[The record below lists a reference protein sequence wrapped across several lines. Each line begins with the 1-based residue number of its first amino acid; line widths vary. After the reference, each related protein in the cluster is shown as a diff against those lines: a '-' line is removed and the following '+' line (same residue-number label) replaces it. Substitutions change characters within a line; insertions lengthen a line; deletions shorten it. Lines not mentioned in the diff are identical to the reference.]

1 MRIIDTIKSFF
12 ALKDTSDTSS
22 ETAISDEGVDVSPE
36 YAGTIA
42 FNKSF
47 DALLERDAFIARNDY
62 KHLISQ
68 YEELS
73 QFYSALLK
81 SKMLEDYISKH
92 HLDKL
97 QIEKFLTAYE
107 DIKDLRK
114 GSFIIKRHNDNF
126 VATHLKSEKPYLDNI
141 LKECDPAISL
151 DDEQREV
158 VLSNEDH
165 TLVIAGAGAGKT
177 TTVAAKVRYLVE
189 KQGVDPSQILV
200 ISFTN
205 KAVEELRDRINHRLH
220 IDCQISTFH
229 SVGYTILRQGD
240 PERKKIVDAGFMY
253 RTVND
258 YLKSNVLR
266 NQEMVDKLILFFGSY
281 FSAPYEGESL
291 NDYFQFVANT
301 DFSTI
306 KSDLHEY
313 ARQII
318 DRKTHKVQ
326 TLNNEVLRSMEEV
339 RIANFL
345 YLNRIEYEYE
355 PIYQYRVLDSNKPY
369 TPDFRIMQGD
379 KTTYIEHF
387 GITEYGGST
396 RYTEQELSK
405 YKSRIN
411 DKIRLHRQHN
421 TDLIYTFS
429 TYNDGRD
436 YLEHLREGLEQRGYQ
451 LHRRPAEEVY
461 KRIID
466 TEESKYITRLV
477 SLICTFIGNFKTQGY
492 NADKFDEFKHKTKNI
507 RTKLFLDICRICYYE
522 YQQAL
527 DEQHSIDF
535 EDMINESAE
544 LIRKRQIAHEQLDYK
559 YIIVDEY
566 QDISRQRYNLI
577 REMSKLCD
585 AKIVAVGDDWQSIYA
600 FSGSILPL
608 FTKFCEEVGYG
619 QELKITRTYRNAQE
633 IIDIAGTFVQRNSAQ
648 IKKELISPKRID
660 NPIIIYPYSEE
671 LGKGKERARG
681 GRYKFLGQEVNKA
694 IEHIL
699 QSVSAEGKSK
709 TASVLLIGRYGFDAR
724 NLCFSREFNYDERT
738 GKVYS
743 TRFGSNVKLQF
754 LTAHSSKGLS
764 AENVIIIN
772 AKDELYGFPS
782 KIEDDPVLNLVVSN
796 DISYNYAEER
806 RLFYVAL
813 TRTKNRV
820 YIVTPEKR
828 PSEFIKEL
836 LCEKTLYPKVTL
848 AGELKCNVVAAD
860 KVKNRCPVCGYP
872 MQFRWNKNYGLKLWI
887 CTNDQEICGFMT
899 NDRRGGNMSVH
910 KCDWC
915 QDGYL
920 VVKYGSRSYFLG
932 CTNYKEDKSG
942 CSRMLDAQQYSAWL
956 NHSFGMDDMSA
967 GRQTFIVKEAVRDTH
982 IPPKM
987 IPPKKS
993 ANVQPAISASV
1004 NMVNYEVRIIEKD
1017 GFKIVVDASGNVLTD
1032 MELLHKLR
1040 EVRNKIA
1047 IEKNLPAYCIAHN
1060 SVLALLATDK
1070 PVTREEFMAVK
1081 GAGARLY
1088 EQYGDILIET
1098 IKNHCGM

>member
-1 MRIIDTIKSFF
+1 MRILDAIKRVGLFRNSNTT
-12 ALKDTSDTSS
+12 APETNSLNKD
-22 ETAISDEGVDVSPE
+22 AIAIPE
-36 YAGTIA
+36 YASTVT
-42 FNKSF
+42 FNECF
-47 DALLERDAFIARNDY
+47 EALLEQDKFIARSDY
-62 KHLISQ
+62 NHLISQ
-68 YEELS
+68 YESLS
-73 QFYSALLK
+73 QFYAALLK
-81 SKMLEDYISKH
+81 SNMLDGYISKNR
-92 HLDKL
+92 LDEL
-97 QIEKFLTAYE
+97 QIEKFLTRY
-107 DIKDLRK
+107 DSIKDLQK
-114 GSFIIKRHNDNF
+114 GSSIIKKHNDQF
-126 VATHLKSEKPYLDNI
+126 VVSHLEYEKPYLDDI
-141 LKECDPAISL
+141 LKACDPVISL

-205 KAVEELRDRINHRLH
+205 KAVDELRDRINHRLH
-220 IDCQISTFH
+220 IDCPITTFH
-229 SVGYTILRQGD
+229 SVGYTILRQGNS
-240 PERKKIVDAGFMY
+240 ERKKIVDGGFMY
-253 RTVND
+253 HTINE
-258 YLKSNVLR
+258 YLKSSVLR

-281 FSAPYEGESL
+281 FSAPYEGNDL

-301 DFSTI
+301 NYSTI
-306 KSDLHEY
+306 KSDLREY
-313 ARQII
+313 VKQII
-318 DRKTHKVQ
+318 DRKTHKAQ

-345 YLNRIEYEYE
+345 YLSQIEYEYE
-355 PIYQYRVLDSNKPY
+355 PIYQYRILDSNKPY
-369 TPDFRIMQGD
+369 TPDFRITQGD

-387 GITEYGGST
+387 GITEDGRST
-396 RYTEQELSK
+396 RYTEQELSR

-429 TYNDGRD
+429 IYNDGRD
-436 YLEHLREGLEQRGYQ
+436 YLEHLRESLEQRGYQ
-451 LHRRPAEEVY
+451 LNKRPAEEVY
-461 KRIID
+461 KKIVD

-477 SLICTFIGNFKTQGY
+477 SLICSFIGNFKTQGY
-492 NADKFDEFKHKTKNI
+492 KSGQFDEFKHKTKNV

-527 DEQHSIDF
+527 DEQNCIDF

-544 LIRKRQIAHEQLDYK
+544 LIRKKQIDHEQLDYK

-577 REMSKLCD
+577 REMSQLCD

-633 IIDIAGTFVQRNSAQ
+633 IIDIAGTFVQRNAAQ

-671 LGKGKERARG
+671 LGKGKEREKG
-681 GRYKFLGQEVNKA
+681 GRYHFLGQEVNKA

-699 QSVSAEGKSK
+699 QSSSTEGKSK
-709 TASVLLIGRYGFDAR
+709 VASILLIGRYGFDAR
-724 NLCFSREFNYDERT
+724 NLCFSGEFNYDEKT

-743 TRFGSNVKLQF
+743 TKFGSNVKLQF

-796 DISYNYAEER
+796 DTSYNYAEER

-836 LCEKTLYPKVTL
+836 LREKKLYPKVTL
-848 AGELKCNVVAAD
+848 VGELKSDVAATNN
-860 KVKNRCPVCGYP
+860 VKNRCPICGYP

-887 CTNDQEICGFMT
+887 CSNDQEICGFMT
-899 NDRRGGNMSVH
+899 NEQKGGDLAVQ
-910 KCDWC
+910 KCDCC

-920 VVKYGSRSYFLG
+920 IVKKGTQSYILG
-932 CTNYKEDKSG
+932 CTNYKSDKSG
-942 CSRMLDAQQYSAWL
+942 CNRMMSPEYYKSWRNDTFGAEDISA
-956 NHSFGMDDMSA
+956 DKPA
-967 GRQTFIVKEAVRDTH
+967 YIVGAERDVAT
-982 IPPKM
+982 PPKM
-987 IPPKKS
+987 IPLKEPAS
-993 ANVQPAISASV
+993 VQPRKTTSV
-1004 NMVNYEVRIIEKD
+1004 NTIRYEERIIENDK
-1017 GFKIVVDASGNVLTD
+1017 FNLVVDARGNILTD
-1032 MELLHKLR
+1032 IELLQKLISLR
-1040 EVRNKIA
+1040 KLTKKVHGIPISNQ
-1047 IEKNLPAYCIAHN
+1047 
-1060 SVLALLATDK
+1060 VLVSLATDK
-1070 PVTREEFMAVK
+1070 PTTREEFMAIRGV
-1081 GAGARLY
+1081 GSSISERC
-1088 EQYGDILIET
+1088 GDTFIIA
-1098 IKNHCGM
+1098 IKQHIQPNY

>member
-1 MRIIDTIKSFF
+1 MRIIDTIKSLFS
-12 ALKDTSDTSS
+12 LRDIKDTSFETAVSS
-22 ETAISDEGVDVSPE
+22 EDFDVPLE
-36 YAGTIA
+36 YANTVT
-42 FNKSF
+42 FNNVF
-47 DALLERDAFIARNDY
+47 EALLKRDKFIARSDY
-62 KHLISQ
+62 KRLISQ
-68 YEELS
+68 YESLS
-73 QFYSALLK
+73 RFYVALLK
-81 SKMLEDYISKH
+81 SNMLENYISKH
-92 HLDKL
+92 HLDKS
-97 QIEKFLTAYE
+97 QIEKFLTIYE
-107 DIKDLRK
+107 DIKDLQK
-114 GSFIIKRHNDNF
+114 VSSIIKKHNDQF
-126 VATHLKSEKPYLDNI
+126 VASHLKLEKPYLDNI

-158 VLSNEDH
+158 VLSDEDH

-189 KQGVDPSQILV
+189 KQGIDPSQILV

-205 KAVEELRDRINHRLH
+205 KAVEELRDRINHRLR
-220 IDCQISTFH
+220 IDCPITTFH
-229 SVGYTILRQGD
+229 SVGYTILKQGD
-240 PERKKIVDAGFMY
+240 SVRKKIVDGGFMY
-253 RTVND
+253 HTINE
-258 YLKSNVLR
+258 YLKSAVLR
-266 NQEMVDKLILFFGSY
+266 NQAMVDKLILFFGSY
-281 FSAPYEGESL
+281 FSAPYEGENL
-291 NDYFQFVANT
+291 NDYFQFVANAN
-301 DFSTI
+301 FSTI
-306 KSDLHEY
+306 KSDLREY
-313 ARQII
+313 VKQII
-318 DRKTHKVQ
+318 DRKTHKAQ

-345 YLNRIEYEYE
+345 YLNQIEYEYE
-355 PIYQYRVLDSNKPY
+355 PIYQYRILDSNKPY
-369 TPDFRIMQGD
+369 TPDFRITQGD
-379 KTTYIEHF
+379 KTAYIEHF
-387 GITEYGGST
+387 GITETGQST

-411 DKIRLHRQHN
+411 DKIRLHRQHH

-436 YLEHLREGLEQRGYQ
+436 YLAHLRESLEQRGYQ
-451 LHRRPAEEVY
+451 LHKRPAEDVY
-461 KRIID
+461 KKIVD

-477 SLICTFIGNFKTQGY
+477 SLICSFIGNFKTQGY
-492 NADKFDEFKHKTKNI
+492 KSGQFDEFKHKTKNV

-527 DEQHSIDF
+527 DEQHCIDF

-544 LIRKRQIAHEQLDYK
+544 LIRKKQIDHEQLDYK

-585 AKIVAVGDDWQSIYA
+585 SKIVAVGDDWQSIYA
-600 FSGSILPL
+600 FSGSVLPL

-671 LGKGKERARG
+671 LGKGKDREKG
-681 GRYKFLGQEVNKA
+681 GRYYFLGQEVNKA

-699 QSVSAEGKSK
+699 QSLATDSKSK
-709 TASVLLIGRYGFDAR
+709 VSSILLIGRYGFDAR
-724 NLCFSREFNYDERT
+724 NLCFSGEFNYDEKT

-743 TRFGSNVKLQF
+743 TKFRSNVKLQF

-796 DISYNYAEER
+796 DTSYNYAEER

-836 LCEKTLYPKVTL
+836 LHEKELYPKVTL
-848 AGELKCNVVAAD
+848 IGELKSDVAATSN
-860 KVKNRCPVCGYP
+860 VKNRCPICGYP

-887 CTNDQEICGFMT
+887 CSNDQEVCGFMT
-899 NDRRGGNMSVH
+899 NEQKGGDLAIQ
-910 KCDWC
+910 KCDCC

-920 VVKYGSRSYFLG
+920 IVKKGTQSYILG
-932 CTNYKEDKSG
+932 CTNYKSDKSG
-942 CSRMLDAQQYSAWL
+942 CNRIMSPEYYKTWRNDTFGTEDI
-956 NHSFGMDDMSA
+956 SFDKPA
-967 GRQTFIVKEAVRDTH
+967 YLVREEQNVVT
-982 IPPKM
+982 PPKM
-987 IPPKKS
+987 IPLKEPAS
-993 ANVQPAISASV
+993 VQPRKTISV
-1004 NMVNYEVRIIEKD
+1004 NTIRYEERIIEKD
-1017 GFKIVVDASGNVLTD
+1017 GFKIVVDANGTVLTD
-1032 MELLHKLR
+1032 MELLQKLR
-1040 EVRNKIA
+1040 EVRIKLA
-1047 IEKNLPAYCIAHN
+1047 KEKKLPAYCIVRN
-1060 SVLALLATDK
+1060 NVLALLATDK
-1070 PVTREEFMAVK
+1070 PTTREEFMAIK
-1081 GAGARLY
+1081 GVGTQLY
-1088 EQYGDILIET
+1088 EQYGDVFIET
-1098 IKNHCGM
+1098 IKRYI

>member
-1 MRIIDTIKSFF
+1 MTFNSSF
-12 ALKDTSDTSS
+12 
-22 ETAISDEGVDVSPE
+22 E
-36 YAGTIA
+36 
-42 FNKSF
+42 
-47 DALLERDAFIARNDY
+47 ALLKQDKFIARSDY

-68 YEELS
+68 YESLS
-73 QFYSALLK
+73 QFYAALLK
-81 SKMLEDYISKH
+81 SNMLDDYIAKH
-92 HLDKL
+92 RLDEL
-97 QIEKFLTAYE
+97 QIEKFLTRYD
-107 DIKDLRK
+107 DIKDLQK
-114 GSFIIKRHNDNF
+114 GSSIIKKHNDQF
-126 VATHLKSEKPYLDNI
+126 VASHLESEKPYLDNI
-141 LKECDPAISL
+141 LKACDPVISL

-189 KQGVDPSQILV
+189 KLGIDPSQILV

-220 IDCQISTFH
+220 IDCPITTFH
-229 SVGYTILRQGD
+229 SVGYTILSQGNS
-240 PERKKIVDAGFMY
+240 ERKKIVDVGFMY
-253 RTVND
+253 HVINE
-258 YLKSNVLR
+258 YLKSAVLR

-281 FSAPYEGESL
+281 FSAPYEGNDL

-301 DFSTI
+301 NYSTI
-306 KSDLHEY
+306 KSDLREY
-313 ARQII
+313 VKQII
-318 DRKTHKVQ
+318 DRKTHKAQ

-345 YLNRIEYEYE
+345 YLNQIEYEYE
-355 PIYQYRVLDSNKPY
+355 PIYQYRILDSNKPY
-369 TPDFRIMQGD
+369 TPDFRITQGG

-387 GITEYGGST
+387 GITEDGRST
-396 RYTEQELSK
+396 RYTEQELSR

-411 DKIRLHRQHN
+411 DKIRLHRQHH

-429 TYNDGRD
+429 IYNDGRD
-436 YLEHLREGLEQRGYQ
+436 YLEHLRESLEQRGYQ
-451 LHRRPAEEVY
+451 LNKRPAEEVY
-461 KRIID
+461 KKIID

-477 SLICTFIGNFKTQGY
+477 WLICSFIGNFKTQGY
-492 NADKFDEFKHKTKNI
+492 KSGQFDEFKHKTKNV

-527 DEQHSIDF
+527 NEQNCIDF

-544 LIRKRQIAHEQLDYK
+544 LIRKKQIDHEQLDYK

-577 REMSKLCD
+577 REMSQLCD

-633 IIDIAGTFVQRNSAQ
+633 IIDIAGTFVQRNAAQ

-671 LGKGKERARG
+671 LGKGKERDKG
-681 GRYKFLGQEVNKA
+681 GRYHFLGQEVNKA

-699 QSVSAEGKSK
+699 QISSTEGTSK
-709 TASVLLIGRYGFDAR
+709 VASILLIGRYGFDAR
-724 NLCFSREFNYDERT
+724 NLCFSGAFFNYDERT
-738 GKVYS
+738 GKIYS
-743 TRFGSNVKLQF
+743 TKYGSNVKLQF

-796 DISYNYAEER
+796 DTSYNYAEER

-836 LCEKTLYPKVTL
+836 LREKKLYPKVTL
-848 AGELKCNVVAAD
+848 VGELKSDVAATNN
-860 KVKNRCPVCGYP
+860 VKNRCPICGYP

-887 CTNDQEICGFMT
+887 CSNDQEVCGFMT
-899 NDRRGGNMSVH
+899 NDRRGGNLSIH

-920 VVKYGSRSYFLG
+920 VVKSGSRSYFLG
-932 CTNYKEDKSG
+932 CTNYKADKSG
-942 CSRMLDAQQYSAWL
+942 CSRMLDAKQYSIWL
-956 NHSFGMDDMSA
+956 NHNFGAEDISVDKPA
-967 GRQTFIVKEAVRDTH
+967 YIAREERDVV

-987 IPPKKS
+987 IPQKEPAS
-993 ANVQPAISASV
+993 VQPRKTASV
-1004 NMVNYEVRIIEKD
+1004 NTIQYEVRIIEQD
-1017 GFKIVVDASGNVLTD
+1017 GFKVVVDANGNVLTD
-1032 MELLHKLR
+1032 MVLLQKLR
-1040 EVRNKIA
+1040 EVRTELAK
-1047 IEKNLPAYCIAHN
+1047 EKKLPAYCILSN
-1060 SVLALLATDK
+1060 DTLAMLATDK
-1070 PVTREEFMAVK
+1070 PTTREEFMAIK
-1081 GAGARLY
+1081 GVGTQRY
-1088 EQYGDILIET
+1088 KQCGDAFMEI
-1098 IKNHCGM
+1098 IKRHNDLN

>member
-1 MRIIDTIKSFF
+1 MGIIDTIKSLF
-12 ALKDTSDTSS
+12 LSKDSRDTSF
-22 ETAISDEGVDVSPE
+22 ETTISNEGVDVPSE
-36 YAGTIA
+36 YAKSIA

-47 DALLERDAFIARNDY
+47 DALLKQDVFIARNDY
-62 KHLISQ
+62 KHLVSQ
-68 YEELS
+68 YEDLL
-73 QFYSALLK
+73 QFYTALLK
-81 SKMLEDYISKH
+81 SNMLKDYISKH

-97 QIEKFLTAYE
+97 QIEKFLSRYE
-107 DIKDLRK
+107 DVKDLQK
-114 GSFIIKRHNDNF
+114 VSSIIKKHNDQF
-126 VATHLKSEKPYLDNI
+126 VVTHLKSEKLYLDNI
-141 LKECDPAISL
+141 LKECDPAIAL

-189 KQGVDPSQILV
+189 RQGITPAQILV

-220 IDCQISTFH
+220 IDCPITTFH
-229 SVGYTILRQGD
+229 SVGYTILRQGNS
-240 PERKKIVDAGFMY
+240 ERKKIVDSGFMY
-253 RTVND
+253 RIIND
-258 YLKSNVLR
+258 YLKSTVLR

-281 FSAPYEGESL
+281 FSAPYEGENL

-301 DFSTI
+301 NFSTI
-306 KSDLHEY
+306 KSDLREY
-313 ARQII
+313 VKQTI
-318 DRKTHKVQ
+318 DRKTHKAQ

-345 YLNRIEYEYE
+345 YLNQIEYEYE

-369 TPDFRIMQGD
+369 TPDFRITQGD

-387 GITEYGGST
+387 GITENGQST
-396 RYTEQELSK
+396 RYTEQELSR

-411 DKIRLHRQHN
+411 DKIRLHKQHH

-429 TYNDGRD
+429 IYSDGRD
-436 YLEHLREGLEQRGYQ
+436 YLEHLRESLRQHGYQ
-451 LHRRPAEEVY
+451 LNKRPAEEIY
-461 KRIID
+461 KKIVD

-477 SLICTFIGNFKTQGY
+477 SLICCFIGNFKTQGY
-492 NADKFDEFKHKTKNI
+492 KANQFDEFNHRTKNI

-527 DEQHSIDF
+527 DEQHCIDF

-544 LIRKRQIAHEQLDYK
+544 LIRKKQIAQEQLDYK

-600 FSGSILPL
+600 FSGSVLPL

-671 LGKGKERARG
+671 LGKGKEREKG
-681 GRYKFLGQEVNKA
+681 GRYHFLGQEVNKA

-699 QSVSAEGKSK
+699 QRISTEDTPKIVSI
-709 TASVLLIGRYGFDAR
+709 LLIGRYGFDAR
-724 NLCFSREFNYDERT
+724 NLCFSGEFNYDERT

-796 DISYNYAEER
+796 DHSYNYAEER

-836 LCEKTLYPKVTL
+836 LREKKLYPKVTII
-848 AGELKCNVVAAD
+848 GELKSDVATTSNM
-860 KVKNRCPVCGYP
+860 KNRCPICGYP

-887 CTNDQEICGFMT
+887 CTNEQEICGFMT
-899 NDRRGGNMSVH
+899 NDQHGGDLAIH

-920 VVKYGSRSYFLG
+920 IVKKGSQNYILG
-932 CTNYKEDKSG
+932 CTNYKSDKSG
-942 CSRMLDAQQYSAWL
+942 CNRMMSSEYYKTWKNDNFGLDDISA
-956 NHSFGMDDMSA
+956 SK
-967 GRQTFIVKEAVRDTH
+967 RKFIVKEAVRDTQT
-982 IPPKM
+982 PPKM
-987 IPPKKS
+987 TPTKKLT
-993 ANVQPAISASV
+993 NVQPRKSTSV
-1004 NMVNYEVRIIEKD
+1004 NMVNYEARIIEKD
-1017 GFKIVVDASGNVLTD
+1017 GFKVVVDASGNVLTD
-1032 MELLHKLR
+1032 MELLQKLR
-1040 EVRNKIA
+1040 EVRGKIA
-1047 IEKNLPAYCIAHN
+1047 KEKNLPAYCITHN
-1060 SVLALLATDK
+1060 NVLALLATDK
-1070 PVTREEFMAVK
+1070 PTTREEFMAIK
-1081 GAGARLY
+1081 GVGARLY
-1088 EQYGDILIET
+1088 EHYGDVFIEA
-1098 IKNHCGM
+1098 IKRYS